1 MKHKKILYSLVFI
14 IIGIAIMLVIL
25 WITNEQKPK
34 LTPDEIEAEK
44 IILFYI
50 EAKGLDIEP
59 GTERYSHFMKGI
71 LLGEYPELTGGN
83 PIYGNDPKIR
93 DAIISYAGKHLDKK
107 YKQPEGAAEPKP
119 VPTILLQPTN

>member
-1 MKHKKILYSLVFI
+1 MRHKKILYALAVIFA
-14 IIGIAIMLVIL
+14 GIAIFLGIL
-25 WITNEQKPK
+25 WLQNEQKPK

-44 IILFYI
+44 IILSYI

-59 GTERYSHFMKGI
+59 GTEGYSLLMKGI
-71 LLGEYPELTGGN
+71 LLDGYPELTGKN

-119 VPTILLQPTN
+119 VPTIQLQPTN